1 MSTALALLLVM
12 TIAVAAATT
21 LLVLLRP
28 TLVEA
33 LVTTRRR
40 ARGTPDGLVGEIGVV
55 RRPLEPL
62 GQVLVDGELWRARRS
77 WAEEDEPPLA
87 EGDAGGRRTQP
98 QGLTLFVRR
107 AEDWEVE

>member
-1 MSTALALLLVM
+1 VSTALALLLVM
-12 TIAVAAATT
+12 TIAAAAAMA

-55 RRPLEPL
+55 RQPLSPL
-62 GQVLVDGELWRARRS
+62 GQVLVGGELWQARRS
-77 WAEEDEPPLA
+77 WAEDEEFPIA
-87 EGDAGGRRTQP
+87 IGDAVVVERSR
-98 QGLTLFVRR
+98 GLTVFVRR